1 MNNQSICQYTRL
13 LTYHSPT
20 KQRIFKINIHISK
33 GNFNKFTALFILV
46 NTDTHATYLLNS
58 KLDIHYS
65 KI

>member
-1 MNNQSICQYTRL
+1 MHNQLINQYIRL

-33 GNFNKFTALFILV
+33 GNFNKFTSLFILL

-58 KLDIHYS
+58 KLDIYYS
-65 KI
+65 KV